1 MSEDKILMASFQ
13 AGDQESFEKLIRK
26 YRIPALSFAKK
37 YLNDMQTAEDIVQE
51 SFADLYVYSER
62 YNSKFSFKTYL
73 FCIIKN
79 KSYSYLRKN
88 RDFLSIQSDVTSDQ
102 TPELIILRNE
112 KRNLV
117 RKMLNQ
123 LKEDYRTVIYLSEFE
138 DFSYEEIAK
147 ITNKSIGQI
156 KVTIYRAKK
165 KLKALIEKE
174 V

>member
-26 YRIPALSFAKK
+26 YRIPGLSFAKK
-37 YLNDMQTAEDIVQE
+37 HLADIQTAEDIVQE
-51 SFADLYVYSER
+51 SFADLYVYRDR
-62 YNSKFSFKTYL
+62 YDSKFSFKTYL

-79 KSYSYLRKN
+79 KCYSYLRKN
-88 RDFLSIQSDVTSDQ
+88 KELLYIQTDLISDQ
-102 TPELIILRNE
+102 TPDLIILRNE
-112 KRNLV
+112 KLNIV

-123 LKEDYRTVIYLSEFE
+123 LKDDYRTVIYLSEFE

-147 ITNKSIGQI
+147 IMNKNIGQI
-156 KVTIYRAKK
+156 KVMIHRAKK
-165 KLKALIEKE
+165 KLRTLLEKE